1 VGSLPLFEIQDLTY
15 YYPDKE
21 DPALKKVNLKIE
33 EGEFILVT
41 GGSGSGKSSLARS
54 LAGLIPDFYGGKI
67 GGKVLYRGLDIRDM
81 DRRKIAGNIGIVFQ
95 DPEKQLVMNSV
106 EAEIVFGLENIGLDY
121 KEMVRRLAEMIGFL
135 NLSEIKD
142 KFTGTISG
150 GQKQKVVIASVLAM
164 RPDVLILDEPT
175 SQLDPANADEILKL
189 VRSLNEEGITV
200 ILIEQRLER
209 CFSYAD
215 RVIVF
220 DRGELQKSG
229 TPKEIA
235 CWGLDNN
242 INNIPPV
249 AKFFTMCKAPLIPL
263 DIKEGRFFLKNHLTG
278 RTFSFVRQADKKLE
292 KQICSGQDEVFE
304 LKDLW
309 FSYPDGKAALQDIN
323 FTAKKGEIV
332 AILGENA
339 AGKTTLLKILSGL
352 IKPGR
357 GSVKVLGNDPNKFKA
372 KDIAEAIGYLPQNTD
387 EYFFYETVEEE
398 IGLSKNNP
406 RAKDDK
412 LVEYAIGELRIKEY
426 FQYNPREL
434 SAGERVRVA
443 LASVL
448 AGRPAL
454 LLLDEPTRG
463 IDCNFKNDLGRLL
476 LSYSESGTAVII
488 VTNDIEFAAEYAQR
502 VILMFDGRIAGDG
515 TKHEILDGSI
525 FFSPQMNRLFR
536 GYKKNIL
543 TVREALEQI
552 RFPWTGIDTCE

>member
-1 VGSLPLFEIQDLTY
+1 M
-15 YYPDKE
+15 
-21 DPALKKVNLKIE
+21 KKINLKIE

-67 GGKVLYRGLDIRDM
+67 GGKILYKGLDLRAM
-81 DRRKIAGNIGIVFQ
+81 DRRRLARNIGIVFQ

-106 EAEIVFGLENIGLDY
+106 EAEIVFGLENIGLGY
-121 KEMVRRLAEMIGFL
+121 SEMVRRVAEVVGFL

-164 RPDVLILDEPT
+164 RPEVLVLDEPA
-175 SQLDPANADEILKL
+175 SQLDPANADEILTL

-200 ILIEQRLER
+200 ILVEQRLER

-215 RVIVF
+215 RVVVL
-220 DRGELQKSG
+220 DRGELLKSG

-235 CWGLDNN
+235 CWGLDGKMNN
-242 INNIPPV
+242 VPPV
-249 AKFFTMCKAPLIPL
+249 AKFFVICGAPIIPL
-263 DIKEGRFFLKNHLTG
+263 DIKEGRTFLKKYLPEQTS
-278 RTFSFVRQADKKLE
+278 SFVHQANNEPL
-292 KQICSGQDEVFE
+292 KQTHAQDEVLE

-309 FSYPDGKAALQDIN
+309 FSYPDGKTGLQDISL
-323 FTAKKGEIV
+323 TVRKGEII

-339 AGKTTLLKILSGL
+339 AGKTTLLKIIAGL

-357 GSVKVLGNDPNKFKA
+357 GSVKVSGNNPNKYKA
-372 KDIAEAIGYLPQNTD
+372 QDIAGMIGYMPQNTD
-387 EYFFYETVEEE
+387 EYFFYETVEQE
-398 IGLSKNNP
+398 IGLSNNNP
-406 RAKDDK
+406 GAADDK
-412 LVEYAIGELRIKEY
+412 LAKLTVDELGVKEL

-434 SAGERVRVA
+434 SSGERVRVA

-448 AGRPAL
+448 AGRPGL

-463 IDCNFKNDLGRLL
+463 IDYNFKNDLGKVLL
-476 LSYSESGTAVII
+476 RYSENGTAIVI

-502 VILMFDGRIAGDG
+502 IILMFDGRIAGDG
-515 TKHEILDGSI
+515 AKHEILGESI
-525 FFSPQMNRLFR
+525 FFSTQMSRLFR

-552 RFPWTGIDTCE
+552 KKLCE

>member
-1 VGSLPLFEIQDLTY
+1 MGLLPLFEIRDLTY
-15 YYPDKE
+15 YYPDKKY
-21 DPALKKVNLKIE
+21 PALKKINLNIE

-67 GGKVLYRGLDIRDM
+67 GGKVLYKGLDLRDM

-106 EAEIVFGLENIGLDY
+106 EAEIVFGLENIGLGFR
-121 KEMVRRLAEMIGFL
+121 EMVRRMAEVTGFL

-142 KFTGTISG
+142 KFTGSISG

-164 RPDVLILDEPT
+164 RPEVLILDEPA

-189 VRSLNEEGITV
+189 IRSLNEEGITV

-215 RVIVF
+215 RVVVLE
-220 DRGELQKSG
+220 RGELLKSG
-229 TPKEIA
+229 TPREIA
-235 CWGLDNN
+235 CWGLDGNM
-242 INNIPPV
+242 NNIPPV
-249 AKFFTMCKAPLIPL
+249 AKFFVMCGAPLIPL
-263 DIKEGRFFLKNHLTG
+263 DIKEGRILLKKYLPEQTS
-278 RTFSFVRQADKKLE
+278 SFVSQVNKEPDK
-292 KQICSGQDEVFE
+292 QTCAQDEVLE

-309 FSYPDGKAALQDIN
+309 FSYPDGKTTLQDISL
-323 FTAKKGEIV
+323 KVGKGEIV

-339 AGKTTLLKILSGL
+339 AGKTTLLKIIAGL

-357 GSVKVLGNDPNKFKA
+357 GSVKVLGNNPNKYKA
-372 KDIAEAIGYLPQNTD
+372 QDIAGMIGYLPQNTD
-387 EYFFYETVEEE
+387 EYFFYETVEQE
-398 IGLSKNNP
+398 IGLSKNNTG
-406 RAKDDK
+406 AKDDK
-412 LVEYAIGELRIKEY
+412 LANLTVDELGVKEL
-426 FQYNPREL
+426 FQCNPREL

-448 AGRPAL
+448 VNRPAL

-463 IDCNFKNDLGRLL
+463 IDYSFKNDLGGLL
-476 LSYSESGTAVII
+476 LRYSENGTAVLV

-502 VILMFDGRIAGDG
+502 VILMFDGKIAGDG
-515 TKHEILDGSI
+515 AKHEMLDESI

-536 GYKKNIL
+536 GYRKNIL
-543 TVREALEQI
+543 TVREALEQV
-552 RFPWTGIDTCE
+552 RRLCE

>member
-1 VGSLPLFEIQDLTY
+1 MPLFEIQDLTY
-15 YYPDKE
+15 YYPDKK
-21 DPALKKVNLKIE
+21 DPALENVNFKIE

-67 GGKVLYRGLDIRDM
+67 GGKVLYKGLDLRCM
-81 DRRKIAGNIGIVFQ
+81 DRRKIARNIGIVFQ

-106 EAEIVFGLENIGLDY
+106 ESEIVFGLENIGLHHQ
-121 KEMVRRLAEMIGFL
+121 EMVCRLAEVVGFL
-135 NLSEIKD
+135 NLAQIKD
-142 KFTGTISG
+142 EFTGTISG

-164 RPDVLILDEPT
+164 RPEALILDEPT
-175 SQLDPANADEILKL
+175 SQLDPSNADEILKL

-215 RVIVF
+215 RVIVL
-220 DRGELQKSG
+220 DRGKLLRCG
-229 TPKEIA
+229 TPREIA
-235 CWGLDNN
+235 CWELDNN

-263 DIKEGRFFLKNHLTG
+263 DVKEGRVFLKKYLPEQMS
-278 RTFSFVRQADKKLE
+278 SFDHQAKKELDKE
-292 KQICSGQDEVFE
+292 TCAGQDQVLE
-304 LKDLW
+304 LKDIW
-309 FSYPDGKAALQDIN
+309 FSYPEGRAALQDIN
-323 FTAKKGEIV
+323 ITVQKGEII

-339 AGKTTLLKILSGL
+339 AGKTSLLKILAGL

-357 GSVKVLGNDPNKFKA
+357 GSVKVLGNNLNKYKA
-372 KDIAEAIGYLPQNTD
+372 KDIVEMIGYMPQNTD
-387 EYFFYETVEEE
+387 EYFFYETVEQE
-398 IGLSKNNP
+398 IGLSNNNH
-406 RAKDDK
+406 RAIYDT
-412 LVEYAIGELRIKEY
+412 LVNQTIDELRIKEL

-463 IDCNFKNDLGRLL
+463 IDYNLKNDLGRLL
-476 LSYSESGTAVII
+476 LSYSENGTTVII
-488 VTNDIEFAAEYAQR
+488 VTNDVEFAAEYAQR

-515 TKHEILDGSI
+515 AKHDILGDSI
-525 FFSPQMNRLFR
+525 FFSPQMSRLFR
-536 GYKKNIL
+536 GYKNNIL

-552 RFPWTGIDTCE
+552 KLPVNIQ

>member
-1 VGSLPLFEIQDLTY
+1 LTY
-15 YYPDKE
+15 YYPDKK

-67 GGKVLYRGLDIRDM
+67 GGKVLYKGLDLRAM
-81 DRRKIAGNIGIVFQ
+81 DRRKIARNIGIVFQ

-106 EAEIVFGLENIGLDY
+106 EAEIVFGLENIGLDD
-121 KEMVRRLAEMIGFL
+121 KEMVRRLAEVVGFL

-142 KFTGTISG
+142 EFTGAISG

-189 VRSLNEEGITV
+189 VKSLNDEGITV
-200 ILIEQRLER
+200 VLIEQRLER

-215 RVIVF
+215 RVVVL
-220 DRGELQKSG
+220 DRGELLKGG
-229 TPKEIA
+229 TPGEIA
-235 CWGLDNN
+235 CWGVGNN
-242 INNIPPV
+242 VNNIPSV
-249 AKFFTMCKAPLIPL
+249 VKFFTMCNASLIPL
-263 DIKEGRFFLKNHLTG
+263 DIKEGRAFLKKHLPEQT
-278 RTFSFVRQADKKLE
+278 SSIVHQANEEPDK
-292 KQICSGQDEVFE
+292 QTCDGQDEVLE
-304 LKDLW
+304 IKNIW
-309 FSYPDGKAALQDIN
+309 FSYPDGKASLQDIN
-323 FTAKKGEIV
+323 FTVKKGEII

-339 AGKTTLLKILSGL
+339 AGKTTLLKILAGL

-357 GSVKVLGNDPNKFKA
+357 GSVRILGNDPNKYKA
-372 KDIAEAIGYLPQNTD
+372 KDIAGMIGYMPQNTD

-398 IGLSKNNP
+398 IGLSANNP
-406 RAKDDK
+406 RAKSDK
-412 LVEYAIGELRIKEY
+412 LVNYTIDELGIKEF

-463 IDCNFKNDLGRLL
+463 IDYNFKNDLGRLL
-476 LSYSESGTAVII
+476 LRYSEEGTAVII
-488 VTNDIEFAAEYAQR
+488 VTNDIEFAAEYARR

-515 TKHEILDGSI
+515 SKHEILGESI
-525 FFSPQMNRLFR
+525 FFSTQMSRLFR
-536 GYKKNIL
+536 GFRKNIL

-552 RFPWTGIDTCE
+552 RFPVDIK